1 MDSIDSSIDSI
12 ERRGELLACR
22 DHRLRVSEGVEATQ
36 LTSIGPGL
44 GPLSG
49 TAQTFGM
56 ESPWS
61 GVGGGEGVGRVGALQ
76 VA

>member
-1 MDSIDSSIDSI
+1 VR
-12 ERRGELLACR
+12 ERERCGELVECSE
-22 DHRLRVSEGVEATQ
+22 HRPRVSGDGEVTQ

-44 GPLSG
+44 SPLSG

-61 GVGGGEGVGRVGALQ
+61 GVGGGEGVGRLGALQ